1 MSGSV
6 AVSTHS
12 IDNYVPI
19 VGQAA
24 INELRQ
30 LAERIGKA
38 TKERIAQHHLIT
50 HHLPRYLKLFQHVLP
65 RRSKR
70 STAR

>member
-50 HHLPRYLKLFQHVLP
+50 HHSAGYLKLFQYVLP

-70 STAR
+70 SRAQ

>member
-12 IDNYVPI
+12 IDNYAPI
-19 VGQAA
+19 VGQTA

-38 TKERIAQHHLIT
+38 AKERIAQHHLIT
-50 HHLPRYLKLFQHVLP
+50 HHLTGCLQLFQHVLP